1 SLLDFEDEAASFLET
16 TIASVLKN
24 IREAASFQFL
34 SVNENNG
41 QYYINIDES
50 IPVDELIDQR
60 GEGLTD
66 HQLDSYYFEILKQAT
81 EVTDETSYVQGY
93 KIWLHELPWME
104 RRVKRQ
110 GYLFFG
116 APNERSTA
124 QPERDFYI
132 YMLQAFEVPDYTDE
146 EKEDEVFFRLKKKNE
161 EFIELLR
168 KYGGAVEMLND
179 TSTNKKLYSPKV
191 ESFRKSLIK

>member
-1 SLLDFEDEAASFLET
+1 LRSNDRVKTVMNKVNTLKGTIQTGVKGPYRAMANQIVNALAVFRLTTDDLKTPIGLTAETLRDKLFLSQASLLDFEDEAASFLET

-116 APNERSTA
+116 APNERATA
-124 QPERDFYI
+124 HPE
-132 YMLQAFEVPDYTDE
+132 
-146 EKEDEVFFRLKKKNE
+146 
-161 EFIELLR
+161 
-168 KYGGAVEMLND
+168 
-179 TSTNKKLYSPKV
+179 
-191 ESFRKSLIK
+191 